1 MRTFYTAIIV
11 LVCFIT
17 LPAFKTETRVVS
29 ESENITLQPQ
39 DERAAQD
46 ALPKAHD
53 TLWTTLGKAKITLDE
68 NKGTYDAKL
77 TDDIKKLDGQKISI
91 SGFIVPLEATETFKH
106 FLLSKRTPTCFF
118 CPPGEPN
125 EIIEVFTDKPVPW
138 DEDLVVYEGTFSLTK
153 NADMGIFFKMTGAVK
168 K

>member
-1 MRTFYTAIIV
+1 MKMFYTVIIA
-11 LVCFIT
+11 LVCFIA
-17 LPAFKTETRVVS
+17 LPAFKTETRVVTAT
-29 ESENITLQPQ
+29 ESITLQPQ
-39 DERAAQD
+39 DERVAQD
-46 ALPKAHD
+46 ALPKAQD

-68 NKGTYDAKL
+68 NKGTYDATL
-77 TDDIKKLDGQKISI
+77 TDEIKKLDGQKISI
-91 SGFIVPLEATETFKH
+91 SGFILPLETTETFKH

-138 DEDLVVYEGTFSLTK
+138 DEDLVVIDGTFALTK
-153 NADMGIFFKMTGAVK
+153 NADMGIFFKMTDAVK

>member
-1 MRTFYTAIIV
+1 MRAFYTIIIA
-11 LVCFIT
+11 LVCVMA
-17 LPAFKTETRVVS
+17 LPAFKTETRVITVTDS
-29 ESENITLQPQ
+29 ITLQPQ
-39 DERAAQD
+39 DERVAQD
-46 ALPKAHD
+46 SLPKATD
-53 TLWTTLGKAKITLDE
+53 KLWIILSKAKITLDE

-91 SGFIVPLEATETFKH
+91 SGFIVPLETTETFTH
-106 FLLSKRTPTCFF
+106 FLISSRTPTCFF

-138 DEDLVVYEGTFSLTK
+138 DDDLVMYEGTFGLTQ
-153 NADMGIFFKMTGAVK
+153 NVDMGIFFKMTNAVK

>member
-1 MRTFYTAIIV
+1 MMRTIIIV
-11 LVCFIT
+11 LICFIA
-17 LPAFKTETRVVS
+17 LPAFKTETRVVTVTDS
-29 ESENITLQPQ
+29 ITLQPQ
-39 DERAAQD
+39 DERAVQD
-46 ALPKAHD
+46 ALPKAKD
-53 TLWTTLGKAKITLDE
+53 TLWATLGKAKITLDE
-68 NKGTYDAKL
+68 NKGTYNATL
-77 TDDIKKLDGQKISI
+77 TDEIKKLDGQKISI
-91 SGFIVPLEATETFKH
+91 SGFVVPLEATETFSH

-138 DEDLVVYEGTFSLTK
+138 DDDLVVYEGTFGLTK